1 MRPKQIELARHAL
14 GLDGRRTASYRNYFV
29 CGPSPDY
36 SEWCDMVD
44 EGDAARTDGSKLQFG
59 GDDLFRLTLQGARK
73 ALLPAETLDR
83 EDFPAAS
90 WPSASKRKRKSRS
103 PIHHE
108 PPSCPRK

>member
-44 EGDAARTDGSKLQFG
+44 EGDATRTDGSKLQFG

-90 WPSASKRKRKSRS
+90 MQPLT
-103 PIHHE
+103 
-108 PPSCPRK
+108 